1 MENSGL
7 EQTGETTGIWR
18 TLDASANRCAEA
30 LRVLEDALRFILE
43 DGHLAYALKALRHDL
58 AVILSRGDLS
68 QRLRLRDVPGDV
80 NAGVSAPR
88 TPPRT
93 DLTSLLAANAARGSQ
108 ALRTLE
114 ECSRLVEPSVTAG
127 FEALRYR
134 LYTLERAALNTV
146 ASRERLADQQL
157 CVLIDTGS
165 TADTFGHLL
174 AELLAAGVGV
184 VQLRDKVAD
193 LSLLSER
200 VARAV
205 STTRR
210 HAEETGQPRCL
221 VIVNDRV
228 DVAVAAG
235 ADGVHLGGTDLPVP
249 QARRVAG
256 PQLLIGRTTHC
267 IEEARQAVLDGAD
280 YLGVGPCFPS
290 GTKAFTAFAS
300 EAFLQEV
307 ASTIS
312 LPTFAIGGVTPAR
325 LPVLKRLGLTRVAVA
340 QAVTAATDVKAV
352 VRQFSQKLVL
362 GKPAV
367 ASV

>member
-7 EQTGETTGIWR
+7 EQTGETTGVWR

-30 LRVLEDALRFILE
+30 LRVLEDALRFIL
-43 DGHLAYALKALRHDL
+43 DDAHLAHALKAVRHDL
-58 AVILSRGDLS
+58 AVLLSRGDLR

-80 NAGVSAPR
+80 GAGVNAPR
-88 TPPRT
+88 TPART
-93 DLTSLLAANAARGSQ
+93 DLASLLAANAARGSQ
-108 ALRTLE
+108 ALRSLE
-114 ECSRLVEPSVTAG
+114 ECSRLVEPAVTPG

-134 LYTLERAALNTV
+134 LYTLERAALNAV
-146 ASRERLADQQL
+146 ASRERLAGRRL

-165 TADTFGHLL
+165 TAEAFAHLL
-174 AELLAAGVGV
+174 AELLAAGVGL
-184 VQLRDKVAD
+184 VQLRDKAAD
-193 LSLLSER
+193 LPLLSQRAAEA
-200 VARAV
+200 VAQ
-205 STTRR
+205 TRR
-210 HAEETGQPRCL
+210 HAEETGQDRCL

-235 ADGVHLGGTDLPVP
+235 ADGVHLGATDLPVP

-256 PQLLIGRTTHC
+256 PQLLIGRTAHG
-267 IEEARQAVLDGAD
+267 IEEAHQAVLAGAD

-312 LPTFAIGGVTPAR
+312 LPAFAIGGVTADR
-325 LPVLKRLGLTRVAVA
+325 LPALTRLGLTRVAVA
-340 QAVTAATDVKAV
+340 QAVTAATDVTAA
-352 VRQFSQKLVL
+352 VRQLSQQLTA
-362 GKPAV
+362 GEPTA